1 MLTIYNTLTRK
12 KEKFIPLHDKRVTF
26 YHCGPTVYWTQ
37 HLGNMRANM
46 AADVVVRTLE
56 YLGYTVKLV
65 RNYTDVGH
73 LTSDQDEG
81 EDKLDKGARRDHTTP
96 QAVADK
102 YIDTFN
108 HDLDLLNVRL
118 PDIRPRASEQIKEI
132 QAMVA
137 DLLTKGFAYETDLAV
152 YFDVTKAKEYNRLSR
167 QKMDSN
173 ISEAGKGTV
182 HDPSKRHPADFALW
196 FFKAGTHKN
205 ALQTWPSPFHSILV
219 QDGEGFPGWHIE
231 CSVMSQKYLGDT
243 IDLHL
248 GGVEHIPVHH
258 TNEIAQSEA
267 ATGKPFVKYWL
278 HNEHL
283 IVNGGKMAKSAGT
296 SYTLHDVIDKGF
308 DPLAFRY
315 LCLGAQYRSK
325 INFTWEAL
333 KASQNAYENLLAI
346 TASLGEPKIGCAEFE
361 QRFSDALSD
370 DFNSPKGLAIV
381 WDLLKSD
388 YPSSA
393 KKASLLK
400 FDEILGLKLA
410 EVRPIIIPDEIN
422 KLAEQREIARR
433 NKDWTGADKIRA
445 VCAQMGYDIED
456 TPSGPIVK
464 RRKKSK

>member
-1 MLTIYNTLTRK
+1 MLQIFNTLTRK
-12 KEKFIPLHDKRVTF
+12 KEEFKPLHDKRVTF

-46 AADVVVRTLE
+46 AADIVVRTLE
-56 YLGYTVKLV
+56 YFGYKVKMV

-81 EDKLDKGARRDHTTP
+81 EDKLEKGARRDHITP
-96 QAVADK
+96 QAVAQK
-102 YIDTFN
+102 YIDIFN

-118 PDIRPRASEQIKEI
+118 PDIRPRASEQIREI
-132 QAMVA
+132 QDMVA
-137 DLLTKGFAYETDLAV
+137 GLLKKGFAYETDLAV
-152 YFDVTKAKEYNRLSR
+152 YFDVTKAKEYNRLSH
-167 QKMDSN
+167 QKMDAN
-173 ISEAGKGTV
+173 ITEAGKGQV

-231 CSVMSQKYLGDT
+231 CSVMSQKYLADT
-243 IDLHL
+243 IDLHM
-248 GGVEHIPVHH
+248 GGIEHVPVHH

-267 ATGKPFVKYWL
+267 ATGKPFVRYWL

-283 IVNGGKMAKSAGT
+283 TVDGSKMAKSAGT
-296 SYTLHDVIDKGF
+296 SYTLHDVVGKNF
-308 DPLAFRY
+308 APLAFRY

-325 INFTWEAL
+325 INFTWAAL
-333 KASQNAYENLLAI
+333 QAAQNAYENLVAI
-346 TASLGEPKIGCAEFE
+346 AAGLGEPGKKGIEKFE
-361 QRFSDALSD
+361 LAFADALAD

-388 YPSSA
+388 NPSAA

-400 FDEILGLKLA
+400 FDEVLGLKLSEA
-410 EVRPIIIPDEIN
+410 KPIIVPEEI
-422 KLAEQREIARR
+422 KALVAERELARKEKNWVKSDDLR
-433 NKDWTGADKIRA
+433 KKIEEA
-445 VCAQMGYDIED
+445 GFKVDD
-456 TPSGPIVK
+456 TPAGSVVK
-464 RRKKSK
+464 K